1 MEPQTLSDRLD
12 DLVARFSDDLES
24 GRARSRDHYLTQ
36 VPAEARPGLERCLKM
51 IEAGSAQTPSA
62 AQPLRSG
69 ARLDQYELVR
79 EIGRG
84 GMALVWLARDT
95 QLDRSVALKVLRPG
109 LALEERHAS
118 RFRREGL
125 AVARLRH
132 PHVVPIHGAGEA
144 HGYAYLAMEFV
155 EGPSLDT
162 ALRAL
167 PGDRAHTAADLA
179 RVTGIPELGMDGRDF
194 EQALAKL
201 LAPVAEALE
210 AAHAQ
215 GLVHRDIKPSN
226 ILLHRDGRAMLA
238 DFGLAKGP
246 DDPAVSLT
254 GDALGTPCYMSPEQA
269 FVTGVKIDHRTDV
282 YSFGVTLYEALSGH
296 RPFAG
301 KSFLEVL
308 EAIRSTLPPPVRAVN
323 PACSRDASAVVGMAM
338 ARYVEDRYA
347 SAARLHEDLVA
358 LSEGRPTSALRE
370 EGGPL
375 RRLYMHLQL
384 MNSGLPYEYLS
395 PRTFLG
401 LPLVHVITGRRLR
414 GQAPR
419 VARGWFAV
427 GDVAYGGVACGIRA
441 YGGVACG
448 ILGVGVFAF
457 STVGVGLIA
466 CGALGIGVLAF
477 GGVALGVVAL
487 GGVAIGGLALGGA
500 AFGWRAGG
508 GSAVEWGS

>member
-1 MEPQTLSDRLD
+1 MEPKTLSDRLD

-62 AQPLRSG
+62 AQPLRAG

-125 AVARLRH
+125 A
-132 PHVVPIHGAGEA
+132 
-144 HGYAYLAMEFV
+144 
-155 EGPSLDT
+155 
-162 ALRAL
+162 
-167 PGDRAHTAADLA
+167 
-179 RVTGIPELGMDGRDF
+179 DF